1 MSTQLPEPSRRF
13 EKVLARWRR
22 SRAQSEEESHTDGPH
37 GWTIAISREAGAG
50 GLTTAR
56 VLAQKL
62 DWPLYDRELME
73 EISKEARIHNEL
85 LARFDEKEPNWL
97 TECLEGLSGEK
108 RHMPGGALAI
118 RLKRM
123 LLALYGHGN
132 CIVVGRGAAQ
142 ILPRKRSLFVRLI
155 APLDYRIARMA
166 SQWGIS
172 DKEAKKRIAE
182 IDRGRAEFVQSYY
195 HKDLSDP
202 HAYDVVINY
211 AALGES
217 ACVAIILA
225 ALESRCDQARD

>member
-13 EKVLARWRR
+13 EKVVARWRR
-22 SRAQSEEESHTDGPH
+22 SRAQSEKEGQTDSPH

-73 EISKEARIHNEL
+73 EISKDASIHDEL
-85 LARFDEKEPNWL
+85 LARFDEKQPNWL

-108 RHMPGGALAI
+108 HMTGGALAI

-142 ILPRKRSLFVRLI
+142 VLPHKRSLFVRMI

-182 IDRGRAEFVQSYY
+182 TDRGRAEFVQSYY

-202 HAYDVVINY
+202 YAYDMVINY
-211 AALGES
+211 AGLGES

-225 ALESRCDQARD
+225 ALNSRCDQARD